1 MKNKEIDWNQEASS
15 ILKAQLTRQKVKYQD
30 LAKMLNDINVEENQN
45 TIATKLSRGSFSF
58 SFFLQCMYVLK
69 VDIVDLHLRDGE

>member
-1 MKNKEIDWNQEASS
+1 LKNKEIDWNQEASS